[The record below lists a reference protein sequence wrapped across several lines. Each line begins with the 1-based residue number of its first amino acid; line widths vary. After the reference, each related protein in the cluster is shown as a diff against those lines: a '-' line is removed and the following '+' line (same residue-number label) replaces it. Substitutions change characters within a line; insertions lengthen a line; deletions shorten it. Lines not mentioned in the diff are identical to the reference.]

1 MLLPIKLATGKQPAK
16 KQKVQKDLGLV
27 ITPEMQKNIE
37 ATNPQGIVE
46 RAKQIEA
53 VRAEQEQ
60 FAQRTKQG
68 QAQLAYEQTLKQ
80 AAQQPKQAK
89 AFVPKLQEL
98 EKRVISL

>member
-1 MLLPIKLATGKQPAK
+1 MLLPIKLATEKQPAK

-46 RAKQIEA
+46 RAKRIEA

-60 FAQRTKQG
+60 FWKN
-68 QAQLAYEQTLKQ
+68 K
-80 AAQQPKQAK
+80 K
-89 AFVPKLQEL
+89 
-98 EKRVISL
+98 